1 MNTKMILGG
10 MSVAVFVAVLSTTIL
25 SIDVTA
31 LGPSGKCY
39 VSCTGGGIPFHLY
52 EHNFCVS
59 ACMLGDSV
67 HGPGG
72 GLSLEPLLPETRPK
86 QSPGEQSLQ
95 RR

>member
-1 MNTKMILGG
+1 MNAKTILGRVG
-10 MSVAVFVAVLSTTIL
+10 LAFFVALFLTAIL
-25 SIDVTA
+25 SIEVTA

-52 EHNFCVS
+52 EHNLCVS
-59 ACMLGDSV
+59 ACMLGENI

-72 GLSLEPLLPETRPK
+72 GSSLEPLLPVNRPI
-86 QSPGEQSLQ
+86 QPPSGQIQQ

>member
-1 MNTKMILGG
+1 MNAKIILGG
-10 MSVAVFVAVLSTTIL
+10 VTLAVFVAAFSTTIL

-52 EHNFCVS
+52 EHNLSVS
-59 ACMLGDSV
+59 ACMLGENI

-72 GLSLEPLLPETRPK
+72 S
-86 QSPGEQSLQ
+86 
-95 RR
+95 

>member
-1 MNTKMILGG
+1 MNGKMILGG
-10 MSVAVFVAVLSTTIL
+10 VSLAVFVAVFSTTII

-52 EHNFCVS
+52 EHNLCVS
-59 ACMLGDSV
+59 ACLLGDNV
-67 HGPGG
+67 HEPGG
-72 GLSLEPLLPETRPK
+72 SSSLEPLLPANRPI
-86 QSPGEQSLQ
+86 QPPEPSPQ